1 MACRFGLPPEL
12 PLVPRIHEVPMRWN
26 PGHQSRNVED
36 RRGAGG
42 GRRPPGGGMRVGIG
56 GMIVL
61 VILSIVF
68 KRDFVSLAD
77 PGAAGLGAPMASA
90 PSGPVASSPAED
102 SLVQF
107 VSFVLDDAQE
117 TWTRLFAAD
126 GSQYANSVLVL
137 YRDVTPTACGTG
149 QSASGPFYCPGDQKV
164 YIDLSFFDELHTRF
178 GAAGDFAQAYV
189 LAHEIGHHVQ
199 TITGTSQQV
208 RQMQQRNPAQ
218 ANALSVRLEL
228 QADCYAGVWAH
239 STAQRQLLD
248 RGDLQEGLNAA
259 AAVGDDRL
267 TQGRASAESFTHGTS
282 AQRMEWFR
290 RGYESGDPK
299 SCDTFNSRR

>member
-1 MACRFGLPPEL
+1 MACPFGLHPEP

-42 GRRPPGGGMRVGIG
+42 GRRPSGGGMRVGLG

-77 PGAAGLGAPMASA
+77 PGAAGLGGPVASA
-90 PSGPVASSPAED
+90 PTGPVASSPAED

-107 VSFVLDDAQE
+107 VSFVLDDTQE

-126 GSQYANSVLVL
+126 GSQYASSVLVL

>member
-1 MACRFGLPPEL
+1 
-12 PLVPRIHEVPMRWN
+12 MRWT
-26 PGHQSRNVED
+26 PGHKSRNVED
-36 RRGAGG
+36 RRGASG
-42 GRRPPGGGMRVGIG
+42 GRRPPGGGMRVGLG

-61 VILSIVF
+61 VILSIIF

-77 PGAAGLGAPMASA
+77 PGAAGFGGAVTSA
-90 PSGPVASSPAED
+90 PTGPVASSPAED
-102 SLVQF
+102 SLMQF
-107 VSFVLDDAQE
+107 VSFVHDDAQAE
-117 TWTRLFAAD
+117 WTRLFAKD
-126 GSQYANSVLVL
+126 GSQYADAVLVL
-137 YRDVTPTACGTG
+137 YRDATPTACGTG

-189 LAHEIGHHVQ
+189 VAHEIGHHVQ
-199 TITGTSQQV
+199 TITGTSQRV
-208 RQMQQRNPAQ
+208 RQMQQRNPSQ

-239 STAQRQLLD
+239 STAQRQMLD
-248 RGDLQEGLNAA
+248 GGDLEEGLNAA

-290 RGYESGDPK
+290 RGYESGDPTA
-299 SCDTFNSRR
+299 CDTFNSRR